1 MNLKQ
6 IWRLLKETF
15 DQWKKDKVFR
25 LAAALSY
32 YTIFSIAPLLII
44 VIAIS
49 GSVFGE
55 NAARGEIIGH
65 IQGLVG
71 QNSAEAIQAMIQNAG
86 KPDSN
91 EGLIASFISIL
102 VLVVGASGMFI
113 ELQDALNTIWE
124 IENKSKFG
132 FVDFIRKRLLTFAM
146 IVVIVILFLISLV
159 ISALLAGISNLTSQ
173 LFPGLN
179 ILFELANFMVS
190 FSVITLLFAMIY
202 KYLPDVN
209 ITWTDVSIGAII
221 TALLFV
227 IGQYFI
233 GLYLGNN
240 FFSST
245 YGAASSLVIILVWTY
260 YSAQILYFGA
270 EFTKVYSKKYGS
282 SSRKYS

>member
-1 MNLKQ
+1 MSLKQ

-32 YTIFSIAPLLII
+32 YTLFSVAPLLII
-44 VIAIS
+44 VIAIGS
-49 GSVFGE
+49 SVFGE
-55 NAARGEIIGH
+55 NAARGEIIGQ

-71 QNSAEAIQAMIQNAG
+71 QKSAEAIQAIIQNAA
-86 KPDSN
+86 KPNSN
-91 EGLIASFISIL
+91 EGTIASFISVFIL
-102 VLVVGASGMFI
+102 MIGASGMFI

-124 IENKSKFG
+124 IEHKSKFG
-132 FVDFIRKRLLTFAM
+132 FIEFIRKRLLTFAM
-146 IVVIVILFLISLV
+146 IVVIVILFLISLIISSLLAV
-159 ISALLAGISNLTSQ
+159 ISNITTQ
-173 LFPGLN
+173 LFPGLDL
-179 ILFELANFMVS
+179 LFDLVNLMAS

-202 KYLPDVN
+202 KYLPDVK
-209 ITWTDVSIGAII
+209 ITWTDVSVGAII

-227 IGQYFI
+227 MGQYFI

-240 FFSST
+240 FLSST
-245 YGAASSLVIILVWTY
+245 YGAASSLVIVLVWTY

-282 SSRKYS
+282 SSRLI